1 MENNNDKRCGHCV
14 HIRPS
19 DGYCRRR
26 GIYVNAL
33 ASESCFFSPDK
44 SDPEPANPRLVI
56 LSTHLAPDGMKTC
69 KKCGRTLLID
79 QFPKHPK
86 SRDHHSCTC
95 LECYSENMKAIQA
108 KLAEGR
114 PKKEKPVPELLPD
127 GMKRCKRCGRVL
139 PVSNYGNHPTSS
151 DHLHPLCNE
160 CRSEIGRESYEKRC
174 AKRGITPK
182 PKRDPIQQVNAG
194 SDPLTELSEKVM
206 ADYKERLKLLEER
219 ILGMLTDAGMV
230 AALRAHGWKVTCTR
244 EKLDGFGDYL

>member
-1 MENNNDKRCGHCV
+1 MGTIKKEKTCGHCV
-14 HIRPS
+14 RLRKS
-19 DGYCRRR
+19 DGYCRKR
-26 GIYVNAL
+26 GVYVNAL
-33 ASESCFFSPDK
+33 AEETCFIGPDDNETPESASRSRK
-44 SDPEPANPRLVI
+44 ERKKI
-56 LSTHLAPDGMKTC
+56 C
-69 KKCGRTLLID
+69 KKCGRTLPIY
-79 QFPKHPK
+79 QFPRHPK
-86 SRDHHSCTC
+86 SRDGHSCTC

-114 PKKEKPVPELLPD
+114 PKKEKPLPELLPD

-182 PKRDPIQQVNAG
+182 PKREPIQQVKAG
-194 SDPLTELSEKVM
+194 PDPITELSEKMM

>member
-1 MENNNDKRCGHCV
+1 
-14 HIRPS
+14 
-19 DGYCRRR
+19 
-26 GIYVNAL
+26 
-33 ASESCFFSPDK
+33 
-44 SDPEPANPRLVI
+44 
-56 LSTHLAPDGMKTC
+56 
-69 KKCGRTLLID
+69 
-79 QFPKHPK
+79 
-86 SRDHHSCTC
+86 
-95 LECYSENMKAIQA
+95 MKAIQA